1 MRKERMEQS
10 VSGKRRMPKLP
21 KIPPMTVRRLSAYY
35 RILRSLESH
44 GDTEPLSSE
53 KMSHLTGFTA
63 AQVRRDLAYFGSFG
77 KRGVGYDIAELQN
90 SLRSILGI
98 DHPWSLALVGVGNL
112 GTALLSYRGFSA
124 QGFHIVSAFDSD
136 ATKHGRRF
144 GSIVVRPMEDLPRAV
159 REDGIA
165 LAIVAVPAGEAQAV
179 VDAVVAA
186 GIKGILNFAP
196 AQLQVPRGVNLA
208 RVDLSIEI
216 EYLTYLLTNT

>member
-1 MRKERMEQS
+1 MEQPS
-10 VSGKRRMPKLP
+10 PARPRLPKVP
-21 KIPPMTVRRLSAYY
+21 KIPPMTVRRLSTYY

-53 KMSHLTGFTA
+53 RMSNLTGFTA

-77 KRGVGYDIAELQN
+77 KRGVGYDIAELQQ

-98 DHPWSLALVGVGNL
+98 DHAWPIALIGAGNL

-124 QGFHIVSAFDSD
+124 QGFHIVAAFDVD
-136 ATKHGRRF
+136 ATKHGRRI
-144 GSIVVRPMEDLPRAV
+144 GSIVVHPMEDLPQAV
-159 REDGIA
+159 REQHIQMA
-165 LAIVAVPAGEAQAV
+165 ILAIPAGEAQQV
-179 VDAVVAA
+179 TDAAVAA

-196 AQLQVPRGVNLA
+196 VQLHVPKDVHVA

-216 EYLTYLLTNT
+216 EYLSYLLTNS